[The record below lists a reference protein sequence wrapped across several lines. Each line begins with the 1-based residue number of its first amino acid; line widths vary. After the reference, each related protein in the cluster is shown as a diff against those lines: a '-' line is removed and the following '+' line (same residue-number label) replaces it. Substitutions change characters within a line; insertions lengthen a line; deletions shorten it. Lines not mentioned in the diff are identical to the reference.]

1 MVVVPTTHAGIL
13 NVAAVVSNHEL
24 LRSDVEALGLPF
36 IVIPVEKGEK
46 AAAEERLVEEIGG
59 AVDLVVLARYMQIL
73 SGDLIDRL
81 DSRGDEM
88 AALSASL
95 FGSEGAREAMAAFLA
110 KK

>member
-1 MVVVPTTHAGIL
+1 MTAMRD
-13 NVAAVVSNHEL
+13 S
-24 LRSDVEALGLPF
+24 S
-36 IVIPVEKGEK
+36 
-46 AAAEERLVEEIGG
+46 
-59 AVDLVVLARYMQIL
+59 AR
-73 SGDLIDRL
+73 DLIDRL